1 MNIVNILEEIEKVDG
16 EVYERLNPR
25 RAAMKSFFNIGK
37 KISLAAMPLA
47 LGSMFQKA
55 YGQTALPSG
64 VVDVLNFALAL
75 EYLEYHFYNH
85 TIVGITKKNQDGTTN
100 NNVTDVTFTFPNAAS
115 QAAITTIR
123 DHEKAHVDLLVGAL
137 GSSAR
142 TPIAYA
148 DTDFRAGGTF
158 STVYSD
164 YNTFLAV
171 AQGFEDTGVRA
182 YKGQAANLM
191 ATPGVLQTAL
201 QIHSVEARHA
211 SHIRQMRTA
220 AGSTVFKPWVSLG
233 ASGQANDSGVAA
245 VDAVYAGEDLTV
257 QAGANIVGIGG
268 FSGITK
274 AAAVESFDEPLDKAS
289 VVTIANLFLQPG
301 KKLS

>member
-16 EVYERLNPR
+16 EIYERLNPR
-25 RAAMKSFFNIGK
+25 RAAMKSFFNMGK

-55 YGQTALPSG
+55 YGQTALPAA
-64 VVDVLNFALAL
+64 VVDVLNFALSL

-85 TIVGITKKNQDGTTN
+85 CIVGKTPGSA
-100 NNVTDVTFTFPNAAS
+100 VTDVTFNFPNAAS

-123 DHEKAHVDLLVGAL
+123 DHEKAHVDLLIGAL

-142 TPIAYA
+142 APIAYA

-164 YNTFLAV
+164 YGTFLAV

-182 YKGQAANLM
+182 YKGQAGALLGS
-191 ATPGVLQTAL
+191 PVLQTAL

-220 AGSTVFKPWVSLG
+220 AGTAIYKPWVSLG
-233 ASGQANDSGVAA
+233 ASGQANDSGVPQ

-257 QAGANIVGIGG
+257 QAGASIVGLGG
-268 FSGITK
+268 NAGITK
-274 AAAVESFDEPLDKAS
+274 AVAVESFDEPLDKAS
-289 VVTIANLFLQPG
+289 VITIANLFLRDG
-301 KKLS
+301 KKL